1 MQSTDLN
8 NLSIMLALSHAQTS
22 DGLKSVLM
30 QQKLKRV
37 FVASNNQEAVS
48 QLGEQAYN
56 MILIE
61 EGFPELGGAD
71 FCRFLR
77 MTDGPMA
84 VAPIIYGII
93 SPEKGRVLA
102 ARDAG
107 ASKIVIM
114 PLSPKKLLQTIHA
127 AIKEMRPIIQT
138 TAYRGPDRRMM
149 GPKPFHGPDKRKI
162 QKGLV
167 SVAEQKRI
175 IGSF

>member
-1 MQSTDLN
+1 MQTGGLN
-8 NLSIMLALSHAQTS
+8 NLSIMLALSHMQAA

-30 QQKLKRV
+30 QQKIRKV
-37 FVASNNQEAVS
+37 FFAANNREAVS
-48 QLGEQAYN
+48 QLQEQSYN

-84 VAPIIYGII
+84 VAPIIYGIV
-93 SPEKGRVLA
+93 SAEKERVFA

-107 ASKIVIM
+107 ASKIVLM
-114 PLSPKKLLQTIHA
+114 PLSPKVLLQTIQA

-138 TAYRGPDRRMM
+138 NSYRGPDRRIT
-149 GPKPFHGPDKRKI
+149 GQKPFHGADKRKA
-162 QKGLV
+162 QYGLI